1 MVQSCF
7 AVAQWRHR
15 CASILVTVAEN
26 TPVTV
31 YRTERVLTYMA
42 GSSIGLAVL
51 GIVAI
56 LIAALARVD
65 TSGQVWLLVKVLP
78 AIGLI
83 LGVLFAIAFI
93 VVSAVRRTRES
104 RDAAN

>member
-1 MVQSCF
+1 MGT
-7 AVAQWRHR
+7 R
-15 CASILVTVAEN
+15 CASILITVAKN

-42 GSSIGLAVL
+42 ASSIGLAIL
-51 GIVAI
+51 GIIALIVAGV
-56 LIAALARVD
+56 ARID
-65 TSGQVWLLVKVLP
+65 TSSGGGVTVTVLP
-78 AIGLI
+78 AIGLT

-93 VVSAVRRTRES
+93 VVSAIRRTRTA

>member
-1 MVQSCF
+1 MGT
-7 AVAQWRHR
+7 R
-15 CASILVTVAEN
+15 CASILVTVADN

-42 GSSIGLAVL
+42 ASSIGLAIL
-51 GIVAI
+51 GILA
-56 LIAALARVD
+56 LIIAGVARVD
-65 TSGQVWLLVKVLP
+65 TSAGVWVTVTVLP

-83 LGVLFAIAFI
+83 LGVGFAIAFI
-93 VVSAVRRTRES
+93 VVSAIRRTRAA

>member
-1 MVQSCF
+1 MGT
-7 AVAQWRHR
+7 R

-42 GSSIGLAVL
+42 ASSIGLAIL
-51 GIVAI
+51 GILAL
-56 LIAALARVD
+56 LIIGNGRAGLPTQVQALLA
-65 TSGQVWLLVKVLP
+65 VLP
-78 AIGLI
+78 AVGLT
-83 LGVLFAIAFI
+83 LGLLFAIAFI
-93 VVSAVRRTRES
+93 IVSAVRRTRAA

>member
-1 MVQSCF
+1 MGT
-7 AVAQWRHR
+7 R

-42 GSSIGLAVL
+42 ASSIGLAIL
-51 GIVAI
+51 GILALIIVGVARAELPTQI
-56 LIAALARVD
+56 QALL
-65 TSGQVWLLVKVLP
+65 TVLP
-78 AIGLI
+78 AVGLT
-83 LGVLFAIAFI
+83 LGLLFAIAFI
-93 VVSAVRRTRES
+93 IASAVRRSRAA

>member
-1 MVQSCF
+1 MGT
-7 AVAQWRHR
+7 R

-42 GSSIGLAVL
+42 ASSIGLAIL
-51 GIVAI
+51 GILA
-56 LIAALARVD
+56 LIIVNVSRAELPTTVRALL
-65 TSGQVWLLVKVLP
+65 TVLP
-78 AIGLI
+78 AVGLT
-83 LGVLFAIAFI
+83 LGLLFAIAFI
-93 VVSAVRRTRES
+93 IASAVRRTRAA

>member
-1 MVQSCF
+1 MGT
-7 AVAQWRHR
+7 R

-42 GSSIGLAVL
+42 ASSIGLAIL
-51 GIVAI
+51 GILALIIVGVARAELPTQI
-56 LIAALARVD
+56 QALL
-65 TSGQVWLLVKVLP
+65 TVLP
-78 AIGLI
+78 AVGLT
-83 LGVLFAIAFI
+83 LGLLFAIAFI
-93 VVSAVRRTRES
+93 IASAVRRTRAA

>member
-1 MVQSCF
+1 MGT
-7 AVAQWRHR
+7 R

-42 GSSIGLAVL
+42 ASSIGLAIL
-51 GIVAI
+51 GIIA
-56 LIAALARVD
+56 LIIAGVARVD
-65 TSGQVWLLVKVLP
+65 TSAGIWVTITVLP
-78 AIGLI
+78 AIGLT
-83 LGVLFAIAFI
+83 LGVSFAIAFI
-93 VVSAVRRTRES
+93 VVSAIRRTRAA

>member
-1 MVQSCF
+1 MGT
-7 AVAQWRHR
+7 R

-42 GSSIGLAVL
+42 ASSIGLAIL
-51 GIVAI
+51 GI
-56 LIAALARVD
+56 LALVIVNVSRVD
-65 TSGQVWLLVKVLP
+65 LPLQVRALVTVLP
-78 AIGLI
+78 AVGLT

-93 VVSAVRRTRES
+93 IVSAVRRTRTA
-104 RDAAN
+104 RDAGN